1 MKQHEDCVMW
11 TGILGNPGNHIPPES
26 VESKVVAADNF
37 SMGRG
42 LSSRENVTIMYRKER
57 TRVTVSKYRG
67 LGIYSM
73 NKTGR
78 KEKKMLIMSALA
90 AS

>member
-37 SMGRG
+37 SMGAG
-42 LSSRENVTIMYRKER
+42 SELKRECYYYVQKRED
-57 TRVTVSKYRG
+57 
-67 LGIYSM
+67 
-73 NKTGR
+73 
-78 KEKKMLIMSALA
+78 
-90 AS
+90 